1 MEIND
6 FEVMNLMSKGNKDIR
21 VSTDFQTIKTNKQ
34 GALISVG
41 VDRTTALD
49 FLMSGKK
56 YKVALYIINSDEFD
70 EIKKKYKEL

>member
-21 VSTDFQTIKTNKQ
+21 VSTDFQTIRTNKT

-70 EIKKKYKEL
+70 EIKNKYKEL